1 MEIRLPRSWL
11 ALVHEITGGEDEV
24 DEQAAQLVEQSLNE
38 AANYVYA
45 ATSPTKEWDRDAL
58 FKLRASIRAKL
69 EKDGPLPL
77 EVLTPPESREA
88 SPMRPRDRSHD
99 GRSLRHKSQSPGRW
113 RVIRAVSKATRS
125 VAESVRP
132 DVYVTM
138 PQDARPG
145 RYILHLDFNHF
156 RTIGLRR
163 SVGEGVHS
171 RFVTGER
178 LELALKEMPN
188 LVTFGATEYM
198 DGALTFPVLAELLFR
213 GRPLRDQQRQ
223 PSRGRNPSPEETEFG
238 PNDWHRRKDAQA
250 LQALDLCGCVSPIFV
265 KAITD
270 FVIMYLVR
278 PEPETDISRG
288 RGVRFEDEEIY
299 FPRLTRLCLRSVSTV
314 PSHILTPFVLS
325 FPSLTH
331 LDLSGTRASPDL
343 LVGLAESSTI
353 KLVSLG
359 LGRCSR
365 LTGESVKDLLIYGQ
379 CTHELEHLSL
389 FGDITCPFP
398 ISEEELELILA
409 QAPCIKNGK
418 LTYLDLSSHPLSA
431 AHLNLIESQPSL
443 RSLGLSFIPDLSLH
457 DITTFLLKKAPKVEV
472 VTLISTSPQ
481 LSPTTPIRQSNL
493 VIHSHLIQNLCTL
506 PFSIYAAPENQQAAT
521 RLRVIELEA
530 RILSSLGTGA
540 GSWRVVRS
548 KGARG
553 WYVDTASGWTA
564 EGEGPASFRRALP
577 VEHPLRKGLESLSET
592 GGNISTAVGWHARK
606 VEVLQGNGL
615 LGREDGLYGAMSFAF
630 GS

>member
-1 MEIRLPRSWL
+1 
-11 ALVHEITGGEDEV
+11 
-24 DEQAAQLVEQSLNE
+24 
-38 AANYVYA
+38 
-45 ATSPTKEWDRDAL
+45 
-58 FKLRASIRAKL
+58 
-69 EKDGPLPL
+69 
-77 EVLTPPESREA
+77 
-88 SPMRPRDRSHD
+88 
-99 GRSLRHKSQSPGRW
+99 
-113 RVIRAVSKATRS
+113 
-125 VAESVRP
+125 
-132 DVYVTM
+132 M

-178 LELALKEMPN
+178 LELALKVCFIIRLWTLLIVLSQEMPN
-188 LVTFGATEYM
+188 LITFGATEYM
-198 DGALTFPVLAELLFR
+198 DGALTFRVLAELLFR

-223 PSRGRNPSPEETEFG
+223 PSRARNPSPDETEFS
-238 PNDWHRRKDAQA
+238 PNDWHRRKDARA
-250 LQALDLCGCVSPIFV
+250 LEALDLCGCVSPIFV

-278 PEPETDISRG
+278 PEPEEDISRG

-299 FPRLTRLCLRSVSTV
+299 FPRLTRICLRSVSSV
-314 PSHILTPFVLS
+314 PSHILTPFVLA

-331 LDLSGTRASPDL
+331 LDLSGTRCTPEL
-343 LVGLAESSTI
+343 LTALGESHTVRLI
-353 KLVSLG
+353 SLG
-359 LGRCSR
+359 LGRCTR

-379 CTHELEHLSL
+379 CTYTLEHLSL
-389 FGDITCPFP
+389 FGDITCAFPFT
-398 ISEEELELILA
+398 EEELELVLA
-409 QAPCIKNGK
+409 QAPCIKSGK

-431 AHLNLIESQPSL
+431 AHLELIEPQPLL
-443 RSLGLSFIPDLSLH
+443 RSIGLSFISDLSLQ
-457 DITTFLLKKAPKVEV
+457 DIATFLLKKAPNVEV
-472 VTLISTSPQ
+472 LTLISTSPQ
-481 LSPTTPIRQSNL
+481 LAPTTPIRQSNMA
-493 VIHSHLIQNLCTL
+493 IHSNLIQNLCTL
-506 PFSIYAAPENQQAAT
+506 PFSIYGITENKQAPT

-530 RILSSLGTGA
+530 RILSSLGGGA

-564 EGEGPASFRRALP
+564 EGDGPSLFRRALP
-577 VEHPLRKGLESLSET
+577 ANHPLRKGLESLSES
-592 GGNISTAVGWHARK
+592 GGNISTGVGWHARK